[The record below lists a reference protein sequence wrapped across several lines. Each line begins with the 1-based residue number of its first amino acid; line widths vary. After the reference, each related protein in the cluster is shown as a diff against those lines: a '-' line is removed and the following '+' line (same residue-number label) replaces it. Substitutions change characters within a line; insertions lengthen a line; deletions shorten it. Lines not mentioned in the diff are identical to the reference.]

1 VVGLVGVAASV
12 VAEGNS
18 LLVVVVVVVVRS
30 GGMVLSWL
38 ERSSSVGRIGV
49 AVVGQEGSHEVVVAV
64 AEGMLSMMEVACS
77 HMEGY

>member
-18 LLVVVVVVVVRS
+18 LLVVVVVRF

-38 ERSSSVGRIGV
+38 ERSSSPGRIGV

-64 AEGMLSMMEVACS
+64 AEGMLSMMEVACL

>member
-1 VVGLVGVAASV
+1 VVGFVGVVASV

-18 LLVVVVVVVVRS
+18 LLVVVRS

-38 ERSSSVGRIGV
+38 GRSSSPGRIGV
-49 AVVGQEGSHEVVVAV
+49 AVVGQEGSHEVDVAV